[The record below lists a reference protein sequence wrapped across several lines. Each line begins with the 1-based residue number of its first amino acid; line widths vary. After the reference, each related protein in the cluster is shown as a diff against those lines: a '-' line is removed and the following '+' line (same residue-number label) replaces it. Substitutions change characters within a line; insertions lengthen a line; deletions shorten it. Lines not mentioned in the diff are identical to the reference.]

1 MVLLT
6 SFRIFCWA
14 LAASYALAQDHG
26 EEYEKTMGPVAFL
39 WPPDREWGAAQD
51 NTVPCGSAASVVNRT
66 EFPLL
71 NGHIALVAQDESW
84 SIQVAISHKNDPTSN
99 DDFETVIAATRIPEL
114 NEGHQCYPIPNPS
127 ADIEALSNA
136 TLQIRYTSDFEDDRN
151 ETYYACADITYVP
164 TSQFTYQ
171 VPCFNATVDDFNI
184 TDSDPDSTSSDSAAG
199 ATATSEATGDME
211 DTESS
216 SSGLSGGAIAG
227 VVVGVVVGVA
237 AFLGVIFFMW
247 RRSQRKRRL
256 RQQEAS
262 LRNVKWEDH
271 HQGSGPGSQA
281 SGGDIALRKL

>member
-1 MVLLT
+1 MYFVSSVL
-6 SFRIFCWA
+6 IWCCA
-14 LAASYALAQDHG
+14 LVAEYALAQEHG

-51 NTVPCGSAASVVNRT
+51 NTAPCGSAASVTNRT

-71 NGHIALVAQDESW
+71 NGQIALVAQDESW

-99 DDFETVIAATRIPEL
+99 DDFEIVIAATRIPEL
-114 NEGHQCYPIPNPS
+114 NEGHQCYPLPNPS

-151 ETYYACADITYVP
+151 ETYYACADVTYVP

-171 VPCFNATVDDFNI
+171 VPCFNATVDDFNL
-184 TDSDPDSTSSDSAAG
+184 TDSDPDSSSSASAAG
-199 ATATSEATGDME
+199 ATATSGVTEG
-211 DTESS
+211 TESS

-227 VVVGVVVGVA
+227 IVVGTVVGVA
-237 AFLGVIFFMW
+237 AFLGVIFLMW
-247 RRSQRKRRL
+247 RRSQQKRRL

-262 LRNVKWEDH
+262 VRNVKWEDH
-271 HQGSGPGSQA
+271 QGSGSASQA
-281 SGGDIALRKL
+281 SDRDIALRNL

>member
-1 MVLLT
+1 MVKLT
-6 SFRIFCWA
+6 SLLIGCYA
-14 LAASYALAQDHG
+14 LAAKYAVAQEHG

-51 NTVPCGSAASVVNRT
+51 NTAPCGSAASVVNRT

-71 NGHIALVAQDESW
+71 NGQIALVAQDESW
-84 SIQVAISHKNDPTSN
+84 YIQVAISHKNDPTSN
-99 DDFETVIAATRIPEL
+99 DDFEIVIPATRIPEL
-114 NEGHQCYPIPNPS
+114 SEGHQCYPIPNPA

-151 ETYYACADITYVP
+151 ETYYACADVTYVP

-171 VPCFNATVDDFNI
+171 VPCFNATVDDFNV
-184 TDSDPDSTSSDSAAG
+184 TDVDPDSSSSASAAG
-199 ATATSEATGDME
+199 ATATSGVME
-211 DTESS
+211 DTGSS

-227 VVVGVVVGVA
+227 IVVGVVVGVA

-247 RRSQRKRRL
+247 RRSQQKRRI

-262 LRNVKWEDH
+262 VRNVKWEDH
-271 HQGSGPGSQA
+271 HPGSGSASQA
-281 SGGDIALRKL
+281 SDRDIALRKL